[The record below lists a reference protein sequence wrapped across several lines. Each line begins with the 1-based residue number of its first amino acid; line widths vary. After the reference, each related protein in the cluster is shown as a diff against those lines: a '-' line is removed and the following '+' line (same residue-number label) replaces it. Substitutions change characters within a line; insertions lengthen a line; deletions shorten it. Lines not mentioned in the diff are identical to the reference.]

1 MLDPGAERTSGCHN
15 EHMLTRHNQHMLMY
29 QLQWHSET
37 LSLTAVT
44 MHART
49 ASPSERGERRPVKG
63 RPLARIG
70 FALLALALPMLVIG
84 QGRALLA
91 GVLPRYLR
99 FAVRPKRLV
108 SGRRCAEGLPAGRG

>member
-1 MLDPGAERTSGCHN
+1 MHYARC
-15 EHMLTRHNQHMLMY
+15 LTPVLYAPAIAARHNHHMLMN

-37 LSLTAVT
+37 LSVTAVT

-49 ASPSERGERRPVKG
+49 HSPREHGEQMPIKG

-70 FALLALALPMLVIG
+70 FALLGLALPVLATG

-91 GVLPRYLR
+91 GVLARY
-99 FAVRPKRLV
+99 FHYAVRPKRLV
-108 SGRRCAEGLPAGRG
+108 SSRRCAQGLPAGPG